1 VTIAGK
7 KLYIANGNISCG
19 KEPSCAAVEAQLP
32 LVRAV
37 TRSLAVM

>member
-1 VTIAGK
+1 M
-7 KLYIANGNISCG
+7 YIANGNISCG